1 MRLPTCF
8 KPRPHQALIVIIP
21 VLVFVFG
28 ELFLA
33 FLLHRDIQMVVSRAA
48 CISKI
53 SYSTKY
59 ILVAIFLLALF
70 VASIVTWRSISQ
82 LRRANNAQCW
92 VLLYIS
98 IGLLV
103 SITFNVVDLIPTGL
117 LGYNVKAPLGDYVK
131 LIPGKSCFT
140 FDQECVRYSVN
151 IINTIFI
158 FASFGVVLSAS
169 SLTNKVNAEEI
180 IGCLYHLR
188 IILMQGLG
196 IFITGMM
203 FMHFWMKYAIE
214 AGGVREN
221 QEIVDLAI
229 GIQFYHAILFFS
241 IILFLAM
248 LTHYSLR
255 SDYETSIENHQEQDK
270 NRAHEEWRSAA
281 SYYREFITAIGLF
294 VPPLLGIIG
303 M

>member
-28 ELFLA
+28 ELFLT
-33 FLLHRDIQMVVSRAA
+33 FLLHRDIQLVVSRAT
-48 CISKI
+48 CVSKF

-59 ILVAIFLLALF
+59 ILAAIFLLALF
-70 VASIVTWRSISQ
+70 VGFIVIWRSISQ
-82 LRRANNAQCW
+82 LRRANNARCW
-92 VLLYIS
+92 VPLYIS
-98 IGLLV
+98 IGLLF
-103 SITFNVVDLIPTGL
+103 SITFNVVDRISTDL
-117 LGYNVKAPLGDYVK
+117 LDLSIKASLGDYVK
-131 LIPGKSCFT
+131 LIPEKSCFT
-140 FDQECVRYSVN
+140 FGQECVRYSVN

-158 FASFGVVLSAS
+158 FASLGVVLSAS
-169 SLTNKVNAEEI
+169 SLTNKVNVEEI
-180 IGCLYHLR
+180 TGRLYQLR

-214 AGGVREN
+214 VGGARGNE
-221 QEIVDLAI
+221 EIVDLAI

-255 SDYETSIENHQEQDK
+255 ADYEASIKNYQRQDK
-270 NRAHEEWRSAA
+270 DRAHEEWRSAA